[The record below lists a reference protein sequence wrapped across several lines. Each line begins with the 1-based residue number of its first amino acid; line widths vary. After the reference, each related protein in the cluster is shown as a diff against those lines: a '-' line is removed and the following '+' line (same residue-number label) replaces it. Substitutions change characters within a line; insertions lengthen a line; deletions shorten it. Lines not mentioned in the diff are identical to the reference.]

1 MTTKFTLREAILTTV
16 NTRNGVNGVD
26 LVLNCMGLVSPWF
39 DDKDYMFHLA
49 ELVSSGEIVE
59 LEFILPTMDYRL
71 KSIYFPKGTKL
82 YVNSHDQAKDSAA
95 TEHSNN
101 AQSPSL

>member
-1 MTTKFTLREAILTTV
+1 MTNHIYREAILTTV

-26 LVLNCMGLVSPWF
+26 LVLKCMGIINPLTFSN
-39 DDKDYMFHLA
+39 KDYIFILA

-59 LEFILPTMDYRL
+59 LEFILPQMEYRL

-82 YVNSHDQAKDSAA
+82 FVNSHEEAKQRN
-95 TEHSNN
+95 TT
-101 AQSPSL
+101 QSPRV

>member
-1 MTTKFTLREAILTTV
+1 MTKFTLREAILTTV

-39 DDKDYMFHLA
+39 EDKDYMFQLA

-59 LEFILPTMDYRL
+59 LEFILPSMDYRM

-82 YVNSHDQAKDSAA
+82 YVNSHDQAGS
-95 TEHSNN
+95 ENSSN
-101 AQSPSL
+101 AKTARLSR

>member
-26 LVLNCMGLVSPWF
+26 LVLNCMGLFGPWF
-39 DDKDYMFHLA
+39 EDKDYMFLLA

-59 LEFILPTMDYRL
+59 LEFILPSMDYRV

-82 YVNSHDQAKDSAA
+82 YVNSHDEANSA
-95 TEHSNN
+95 HSSN
-101 AQSPSL
+101 AETARFHR